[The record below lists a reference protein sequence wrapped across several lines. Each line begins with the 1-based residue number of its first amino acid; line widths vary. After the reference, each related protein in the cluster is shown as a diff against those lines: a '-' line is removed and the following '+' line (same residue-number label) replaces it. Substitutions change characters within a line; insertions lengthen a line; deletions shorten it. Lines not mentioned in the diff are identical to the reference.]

1 MTKNQSKPAATSF
14 VATLQKAA
22 VNIGQALPIIVGVLL
37 LFGLYRNFIPNTF
50 LRQIF
55 TGNIFKDTF
64 MGSVAGSILAGNAV
78 NSYIIGGELLKDG
91 VSLYAVTAFL
101 VTWVTIGVVQFP
113 AEVAFLGKSFAI
125 KRNFLSFVLSFL
137 VAIATV
143 ITLKILG

>member
-1 MTKNQSKPAATSF
+1 M
-14 VATLQKAA
+14 
-22 VNIGQALPIIVGVLL
+22 
-37 LFGLYRNFIPNTF
+37 
-50 LRQIF
+50 
-55 TGNIFKDTF
+55 
-64 MGSVAGSILAGNAV
+64 
-78 NSYIIGGELLKDG
+78 LKDG

-113 AEVAFLGKSFAI
+113 AEVAFLGKSFAV